1 MYGLPETSPEI
12 HTFLN
17 KFWSLNGSILFSIGP
32 INTKLE
38 EGAQRKL
45 RRLKKLLGGSI
56 LHPSQYVIYPAAKKL
71 PHCQV

>member
-12 HTFLN
+12 HKFLN

-32 INTKLE
+32 FNTKPE

-45 RRLKKLLGGSI
+45 RRRKKLLGGNI

>member
-32 INTKLE
+32 FNTNPE

-45 RRLKKLLGGSI
+45 RRRKKLLGGNI